1 MELFL
6 SGVCPDGE
14 VIDPGKFDVEHVHR
28 MVAQILKECRQSAW
42 KLVVN

>member
-14 VIDPGKFDVEHVHR
+14 VIDPGKFEVERVHS
-28 MVAQILKECRQSAW
+28 MVAQILKEYRQSAW